1 MSPVCGV
8 FSGASTADEPNALS
22 ADAWWLGCFS
32 LKAVSWSQNEGLSAW
47 ERAQGPVFQATDSEI
62 ARFSLVAQKLKNP
75 CVCLVTQ
82 SCPTLCDPMNC
93 SPPGFSAHG
102 DSPGKNTGLSSLSLL
117 QGIFLTQ
124 RSNPGLL
131 HCRQILYHLVAQT
144 VKNLPVVWE
153 TWVRCPG
160 WEDFLE
166 EGMATHSSIHAWR
179 FLMDRGAWQ
188 ATVHGITKSWTRLSD

>member
-1 MSPVCGV
+1 M

-32 LKAVSWSQNEGLSAW
+32 LKAVSWSQSEGLSAW

-75 CVCLVTQ
+75 CVYLVTQ

-102 DSPGKNTGLSSLSLL
+102 DSPGMNTGVGCHAFL
-117 QGIFLTQ
+117 QEIFPT
-124 RSNPGLL
+124 RASNPGLPRY
-131 HCRQILYHLVAQT
+131 RQILYCLSHQM
-144 VKNLPVVWE
+144 VKNLPAVQE
-153 TWVRCPG
+153 TRV
-160 WEDFLE
+160 
-166 EGMATHSSIHAWR
+166 
-179 FLMDRGAWQ
+179 
-188 ATVHGITKSWTRLSD
+188 